1 MQGFES
7 PGPNQNLQRRT
18 EVCTSFQN
26 MDTLAISN
34 KVGVASAS
42 AAVVNVGEDA
52 MKTASMEV
60 VSSGGALGHD
70 KHVHDSETAGP
81 H

>member
-1 MQGFES
+1 
-7 PGPNQNLQRRT
+7 
-18 EVCTSFQN
+18 

-34 KVGVASAS
+34 KVGVASAG

-60 VSSGGALGHD
+60 VRSGGALGHD